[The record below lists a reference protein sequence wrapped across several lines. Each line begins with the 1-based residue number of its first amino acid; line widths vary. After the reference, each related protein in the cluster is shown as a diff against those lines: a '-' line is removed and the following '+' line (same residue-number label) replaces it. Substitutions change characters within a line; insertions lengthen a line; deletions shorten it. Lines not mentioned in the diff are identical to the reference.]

1 MEDRL
6 TFYHPTE
13 EKLNVISHGFG
24 LILSVI
30 ALILLVRYAISD
42 GTVWH
47 VVSFSIYGVSLV
59 ILYSASTLY
68 HYIQEPKLR
77 YKLNI
82 FDHAAI
88 YVLIAGSYTP
98 FTINV
103 MQGMLG
109 WGLFG
114 TVWTIAILG
123 IALKLFFTGKYGKL
137 STAAYIVMGWLAVF
151 GMKSLFEALPIEGVI
166 WLLAGGISYTI
177 GAIFYSIKAIKF
189 NHAVFHVFV
198 LLGSICHFMSVFLYV
213 LPYRSDLAG
222 KIEVFIK

>member
-30 ALILLVRYAISD
+30 ALITLVIYAISD
-42 GTVWH
+42 GTLWH
-47 VVSFSIYGVSLV
+47 IISFSIYGASLV
-59 ILYSASTLY
+59 ILYTASTLY
-68 HYIQEPKLR
+68 HYVQEPKLR

-103 MQGMLG
+103 MQGTLG

-114 TVWTIAILG
+114 TVWAIAIIG
-123 IALKLFFTGKYGKL
+123 ITLKLFFTGKFGKI
-137 STAAYIVMGWLAVF
+137 STVAYILMGWLGIF
-151 GMKSLFEALPIEGVI
+151 GLQTLIANLPIEGVI
-166 WLLAGGISYTI
+166 WLVAGGISYTI
-177 GAIFYSIKAIKF
+177 GAILYSIKQIKF
-189 NHAVFHVFV
+189 NHAIFHVFV
-198 LLGSICHFMSVFLYV
+198 LIGSICHFMSVFLYV
-213 LPYRSDLAG
+213 LPF
-222 KIEVFIK
+222 KIS